1 MLWFLSLGFLTGLSH
16 ALEADHLAA
25 IGAMAVDKRKKGRGE
40 HSLARRGAAWGIG
53 HALTLFAICAA
64 AILLGLTLSDQLAA
78 ALEFAVGLMLIF
90 LGVDVIRRM
99 RRARIHFHKHDHGDG
114 APHIHAHSHAK
125 TSDHNHEHARGLPL
139 KPLLVGLAHGAAGS
153 GALLVLALAAT
164 QEPWLAIVYVVIFGV
179 GAVAGMALL
188 TYAASWPLSWAERG
202 AGWIYKGVS
211 LASAAVAMGLGVS
224 IVVDRWAM
232 AIEVF

>member
-1 MLWFLSLGFLTGLSH
+1 MLWFLSLGFLTGMSH

-25 IGAMAVDKRKKGRGE
+25 VGALAVDKSKKNK
-40 HSLARRGAAWGIG
+40 HSLARRGAAWGVG

-64 AILLGLTLSDQLAA
+64 AILLGLSLSDQLAA
-78 ALEFAVGLMLIF
+78 ALEFAVGLMLIY

-99 RRARIHFHKHDHGDG
+99 RRARIHFHQHDHGDG
-114 APHIHAHSHAK
+114 AHIHAHSHAK
-125 TSDHNHEHARGLPL
+125 TEGHDHEHASGLPL

-188 TYAASWPLSWAERG
+188 SYAAAWPMGWAERG
-202 AGWIYKGVS
+202 AGWLYKGVS
-211 LASAAVAMGLGVS
+211 IASAAVAMGLGVS
-224 IVVDRWAM
+224 IVIDRWAM
-232 AIEVF
+232 AIEIF